1 MFSLKPLNLY
11 PSHHHITVPRCRA
24 PRPWNAAQEDAL
36 KALGQGHEVGLRWNR
51 HGEKRGV

>member
-1 MFSLKPLNLY
+1 MFSLKTLNLY
-11 PSHHHITVPRCRA
+11 PSHHHIT

-36 KALGQGHEVGLRWNR
+36 KALGQGHEVSLRWNR